1 MPLSEADFDAALE
14 PDAVQVEGQRPAGAP
29 SPAPPQGA
37 PVPAVEPA
45 SVEAAPDGAAA
56 EATPPAPAEP
66 KRKASPQA
74 RINEA
79 IRKQREAERQ
89 AAYWQEQHN
98 RMAAAAAAAQP
109 SPQVSSPQEP
119 QFDQF
124 ANEADPY
131 LAYTR
136 AVARFT
142 AEQAARAAA
151 EGAIGSY
158 QERGRAAAHV
168 AELNALKATTPNFDE
183 LMAVANAM
191 PITPQIRAAIL
202 SSDQSA
208 RLVLHFAENPEEY
221 DSLMGKSGFDLV
233 RALGQIEGRL
243 DTAHSG
249 SVSTASA
256 PRPAITP
263 IQPVGSSPV
272 STAPNV
278 DDMEFGPEYIRLQNK
293 RDMERRKLHF

>member
-1 MPLSEADFDAALE
+1 MISEADFDAALE
-14 PDAVQVEGQRPAGAP
+14 PEAIQVEGQRPAG
-29 SPAPPQGA
+29 
-37 PVPAVEPA
+37 
-45 SVEAAPDGAAA
+45 
-56 EATPPAPAEP
+56 TPPAPPAAVPAPQAQAAPEPEPEAVAEAAP
-66 KRKASPQA
+66 PVPEPAKRKASPQA

-79 IRKQREAERQ
+79 IRKQRDAERQ
-89 AAYWQEQHN
+89 AAEWQARYNE
-98 RMAAAAAAAQP
+98 ALAVAQSNQP
-109 SPQVSSPQEP
+109 VRQTHAVPQEP
-119 QFDQF
+119 TFDQF
-124 ANEADPY
+124 SNEPDPY

-142 AEQAARAAA
+142 AEQAARAAT

-158 QERGRAAAHV
+158 QERGRAAQHV
-168 AELNALKATTPNFDE
+168 ADLQALKATTPNFDE

-191 PITPQIRAAIL
+191 PINPQVRAAIL
-202 SSDQSA
+202 DSDQSA
-208 RLVLHFAENPEEY
+208 RLVLYFAENPEEY
-221 DSLMGKSGFDLV
+221 DALLGKSGFQLV

-263 IQPVGSSPV
+263 IQPVGTSPV

-293 RDMERRKLHF
+293 RDAERRKLHF